1 MKQIL
6 ITRPEPGASATAAK
20 LKSLGH
26 TPILAPCL
34 TITPRTPKLPAAP
47 DAIIVTS
54 LQAIPAL
61 AGLDKSLPV
70 FCVGDATAARLR
82 KAGFT
87 TVHSANG
94 DAQALFKLITAHA
107 LPGTHLLASGE
118 GNGRQLG
125 RQLSDAGIAIAR
137 RAVYAATPATFLPP
151 DATAALSAATLH
163 AALFYSA
170 ETARAFSNLA
180 PHGTATIPALALSQ
194 AVADALQALPWSEI
208 RVALAPTEADLLA
221 LLT

>member
-1 MKQIL
+1 LNIL

-20 LKSLGH
+20 LKLLGH
-26 TPILAPCL
+26 TPFLAPCL
-34 TITPRTPKLPAAP
+34 TITARAPKLPAAP
-47 DAIIVTS
+47 AAIIVTS
-54 LQAIPAL
+54 QQAIPAL
-61 AGLDKSLPV
+61 AALDKSLPI

-94 DAQALFKLITAHA
+94 DARSLFKLIIAHA

-118 GNGRQLG
+118 GNGQQLG
-125 RQLSDAGIAIAR
+125 RQLSNAGIAIAR
-137 RAVYAATPATFLPP
+137 RAVYAATPATTLPP
-151 DATAALSAATLH
+151 DAIASLTADALH

-170 ETARAFSNLA
+170 ETARVFTSLA
-180 PHGTATIPALALSQ
+180 PLGTANVIALALSQ
-194 AVADALQALPWSEI
+194 AVADTLSALPWSEI